1 MTIKNNKKSLLLVEV
16 NEKTRNEFKSYCR
29 SQDVSMKLGLSVL
42 MDSAVRRNVPIK
54 HRMSI

>member
-1 MTIKNNKKSLLLVEV
+1 MKKNNSKHHLLIEV
-16 NEKTRNEFKSYCR
+16 DPKVRNKFKNYCR

-42 MDSAVRRNVPIK
+42 MDSAVRRNVDIK